1 MGNFYTQMNVCR
13 IWRAYFWPFFKIAV
27 PKRSLPAETSEGFFS
42 RTLKTIFLRANNHRG
57 SESDGYQDYPKTIEE
72 GQYAHQKLCC
82 NYVDGNCLML
92 DDGAEKEQLLQS
104 IKSQGSIEPL
114 IVRLLSGSEV
124 EKTLYKLN

>member
-72 GQYAHQKLCC
+72 GQYAHQKT
-82 NYVDGNCLML
+82 
-92 DDGAEKEQLLQS
+92 LLQLCGWELPYAGRRS
-104 IKSQGSIEPL
+104 RKGTAFTEHKVTRI
-114 IVRLLSGSEV
+114 
-124 EKTLYKLN
+124 N